1 MTTFNQTLVPSQAEA
16 MTDFHKANSRGR
28 IRKIIG
34 ALTGRPSRLLDLD
47 TLTYGKEIRS
57 RSYVGTHTVRVD
69 QIKGSEGRSQDFD
82 HDFNPLKSH
91 YCDRWVRVAL
101 AWQYGISLPAVD
113 LIKVGDAYIVR
124 DGHHRIS
131 VARYMGSKFID
142 AHVTEWVLD
151 D

>member
-1 MTTFNQTLVPSQAEA
+1 MTTFNQTLVPSQAVA

-34 ALTGRPSRLLDLD
+34 AFTGRPSRLLDLD
-47 TLTYGKEIRS
+47 RIAKGKKIRS
-57 RSYVGTHTVRVD
+57 RSFAGTHTVHID
-69 QIKGSEGRSQDFD
+69 QIKGSEGRCQDFD

-91 YCDRWVRVAL
+91 CRDRWVSVAL
-101 AWQYGISLPAVD
+101 AWQYGVCLPVVD
-113 LIKVGDAYIVR
+113 LIKVGDMYIVR

-131 VARYMGSKFID
+131 VARYMGAKYID
-142 AHVTEWVLD
+142 AQVTELVLD